1 MFNDKEKAM
10 QRLYFVI
17 PTVESC
23 RAIAN
28 ELLLA
33 RIEEKHMHFLNKDD
47 HVPHD
52 LPQANLL
59 QKSDFVPA
67 VERGLTIGGG
77 TGLFAGLLAF
87 SFQTAGL
94 EVGGFAILSICL
106 AGGGIGAW
114 ISGMIGVDV
123 PNTQLKPFIPAINAG
138 NYLLIVDVKNQRA
151 HEIEELIT
159 KMHPEASDHG
169 VEASLPVFP

>member
-1 MFNDKEKAM
+1 M

-17 PTVESC
+17 PNIQSC
-23 RAIAN
+23 RMIVN

-33 RIEEKHMHFLNKDD
+33 RIDDKHMHVMGKDD
-47 HVPHD
+47 NVPRD

-59 QKSDFVPA
+59 QTSDFVPA

-77 TGLFAGLLAF
+77 TGLFAGILAY
-87 SFQTAGL
+87 SFQSAGL

-123 PNTQLKPFIPAINAG
+123 PNSQLKAFTPALNAG
-138 NYLLIVDVKNQRA
+138 NFLLIVDVKRDKVA
-151 HEIEELIT
+151 EVEEMIKNL
-159 KMHPEASDHG
+159 HPEAAEHG

>member
-1 MFNDKEKAM
+1 M

-17 PTVESC
+17 PNVKSC
-23 RAIAN
+23 RTIVN

-33 RIEEKHMHFLNKDD
+33 RVSEKQMHVMAKDD
-47 HVPHD
+47 QVPRD

-77 TGLFAGLLAF
+77 TGLFAGILAY
-87 SFQTAGL
+87 SFQSAGL
-94 EVGGFAILSICL
+94 EIGGFAILAICL

-114 ISGMIGVDV
+114 IAGMIGVDV
-123 PNTQLKPFIPAINAG
+123 PNTQLKPFMPALNSG
-138 NYLLIVDVKNQRA
+138 NLLLIVDVQRTRVT
-151 HEIEELIT
+151 EIEEMIKNL
-159 KMHPEASDHG
+159 HPEATDHG

>member
-1 MFNDKEKAM
+1 M

-17 PTVESC
+17 PTVQSC
-23 RAIAN
+23 REIVN

-33 RIEEKHMHFLNKDD
+33 RIEERYMHVMAKDD
-47 HVPHD
+47 KVPSD

-59 QKSDFVPA
+59 QKSDIVPA
-67 VERGLTIGGG
+67 LERGITIGGA
-77 TGLFAGLLAF
+77 TGLFAGILAY
-87 SFQTAGL
+87 SFQSAGL

-114 ISGMIGVDV
+114 IAGMIGVDV
-123 PNTQLKPFIPAINAG
+123 PNTQLKPFTPAINAG
-138 NYLLIVDVKNQRA
+138 NLLLIVDVKKSRVR
-151 HEIEELIT
+151 EIENLI
-159 KMHPEASDHG
+159 KNMHPEAADHG

>member
-1 MFNDKEKAM
+1 M

-17 PTVESC
+17 PTIESC
-23 RAIAN
+23 RTIVN

-33 RIEEKHMHFLNKDD
+33 RIEERNMHVMDKDD
-47 HVPHD
+47 HVPAD

-67 VERGLTIGGG
+67 VERGITIGGG
-77 TGLFAGLLAF
+77 TGLFAGILAF
-87 SFQTAGL
+87 SFQSAGL
-94 EVGGFAILSICL
+94 EVGGFAILAICL

-114 ISGMIGVDV
+114 IAGMIGVDV
-123 PNTQLKPFIPAINAG
+123 PNTHLKPFMPALNSG
-138 NYLLIVDVKNQRA
+138 NLLLIVDVKRHRV
-151 HEIEELIT
+151 HEIEEMIKNL
-159 KMHPEASDHG
+159 HPEASDHG

>member
-1 MFNDKEKAM
+1 M

-17 PTVESC
+17 PTVQSC
-23 RAIAN
+23 RTIVN

-33 RIEEKHMHFLNKDD
+33 RIEERHMHVVAKDD
-47 HVPHD
+47 SVPSD

-67 VERGLTIGGG
+67 VERGITIGGG
-77 TGLFAGLLAF
+77 TGLFAGILAY
-87 SFQTAGL
+87 SFQSAGL
-94 EVGGFAILSICL
+94 EVGGFAILAICL

-114 ISGMIGVDV
+114 IAGMIGVDV
-123 PNTQLKPFIPAINAG
+123 PNTQLKAFMPSINSG
-138 NYLLIVDVKNQRA
+138 SLLLIIDVKRNRVS
-151 HEIEELIT
+151 EIEQMIKNL
-159 KMHPEASDHG
+159 HPEAADHG

>member
-1 MFNDKEKAM
+1 M

-17 PTVESC
+17 PNIHSC
-23 RAIAN
+23 RKIVN

-33 RIEEKHMHFLNKDD
+33 RIDNKHMHVMAKDNQ
-47 HVPHD
+47 VPSD
-52 LPQANLL
+52 LPQASLL
-59 QKSDFVPA
+59 QTSDFVPA

-77 TGLFAGLLAF
+77 TGLFAGILAY
-87 SFQTAGL
+87 SFQSAGL
-94 EVGGFAILSICL
+94 EVGGFAILAICL

-123 PNTQLKPFIPAINAG
+123 PNTQLEAFMPALNSG
-138 NYLLIVDVKNQRA
+138 NLLLIVDVNRTRVK
-151 HEIEELIT
+151 EIEEMIKNL
-159 KMHPEASDHG
+159 HPEATDHG

>member
-1 MFNDKEKAM
+1 M

-17 PTVESC
+17 PNIESC
-23 RAIAN
+23 RKIVN

-33 RIEEKHMHFLNKDD
+33 RVEERYMHVVDKDD
-47 HVPHD
+47 HVPSD

-67 VERGLTIGGG
+67 VERGITIGGG
-77 TGLFAGLLAF
+77 TGLFAAILAY
-87 SFQTAGL
+87 SFQSAGL
-94 EVGGFAILSICL
+94 EIGGFAILAICL

-123 PNTQLKPFIPAINAG
+123 PNSQLEPFTPAINAG
-138 NYLLIVDVKNQRA
+138 NLLLIVDVKKNRVK
-151 HEIEELIT
+151 EIEEMI
-159 KMHPEASDHG
+159 KNMHPEASDHG

>member
-1 MFNDKEKAM
+1 M

-17 PTVESC
+17 PSAQSC
-23 RAIAN
+23 RTIVN

-33 RIEEKHMHFLNKDD
+33 RISDKQMHVMAKDD
-47 HVPHD
+47 QVPRD

-59 QKSDFVPA
+59 QTSDFVPA

-77 TGLFAGLLAF
+77 TGLFAGILAY
-87 SFQTAGL
+87 SFQSAGL
-94 EVGGFAILSICL
+94 EIGGFAILAICL

-114 ISGMIGVDV
+114 IAGMIGVDV
-123 PNTQLKPFIPAINAG
+123 PNTQLKPFMPALNSG
-138 NYLLIVDVKNQRA
+138 NLLLIVDVKRTRVA
-151 HEIEELIT
+151 EIEDMIKNL
-159 KMHPEASDHG
+159 HPEAIDHG

>member
-1 MFNDKEKAM
+1 M

-17 PTVESC
+17 PSVTSC
-23 RAIAN
+23 RSIVN

-33 RIEEKHMHFLNKDD
+33 RIEERHMHVVAKEDNL
-47 HVPHD
+47 PAD

-67 VERGLTIGGG
+67 VERGITIGGG
-77 TGLFAGLLAF
+77 TGLFAGILAY

-94 EVGGFAILSICL
+94 EVGGFAILAICL

-114 ISGMIGVDV
+114 IAGMIGVDV
-123 PNTQLKPFIPAINAG
+123 PNTQLKPFMPSINAG
-138 NYLLIVDVKNQRA
+138 NLLLIVDVKRSRVR
-151 HEIEELIT
+151 EIEDMIKNL
-159 KMHPEASDHG
+159 HPEATDHG
-169 VEASLPVFP
+169 VEAALPVFP

>member
-1 MFNDKEKAM
+1 MSM

-23 RAIAN
+23 RKIVN

-33 RIEEKHMHFLNKDD
+33 RIDERHMHVIDKDD
-47 HVPHD
+47 HVPSD

-67 VERGLTIGGG
+67 VERGITIGGG
-77 TGLFAGLLAF
+77 TGLFAGILAF
-87 SFQTAGL
+87 SFQSAGL
-94 EVGGFAILSICL
+94 EVGGFAILAICL

-123 PNTQLKPFIPAINAG
+123 PNTQLKPFMPAINSG
-138 NYLLIVDVKNQRA
+138 NYLLIVDVKKQRV

-159 KMHPEASDHG
+159 KQHPEATDHG